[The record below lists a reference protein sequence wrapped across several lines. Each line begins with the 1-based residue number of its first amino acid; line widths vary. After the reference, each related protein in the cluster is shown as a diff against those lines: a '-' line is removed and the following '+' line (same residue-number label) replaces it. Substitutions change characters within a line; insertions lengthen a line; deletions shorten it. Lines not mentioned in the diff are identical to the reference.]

1 MIEVVGLS
9 HQFERQES
17 TDEALV
23 VLDDVSFTIEKGSF
37 VSLVGPSGCG
47 KTTLLR
53 IIDGLIRPNG
63 GEVLIDGETVCG
75 PSATRAMVFQ
85 EFNLLPWRT
94 VLRNIELGLELQG
107 ADRRARR
114 RAASDIL
121 KRVGLEGFEQYY
133 PHQLSGGMK
142 QRVGLARAL
151 SISPTY
157 LFMDEPFGA
166 LDPQIREL
174 MQLELLKLLDA
185 HQKTV
190 VFVTHSVDEAIFL
203 SDRILVFTARPGRI
217 MSTVDIE
224 LPRPRWEDDETIKSS
239 DRFVAYRRHIWH
251 LLKRELQSEWQLQTA
266 PRLDSRPRPLTPRR
280 RLS

>member
-1 MIEVVGLS
+1 MIEVLGLS
-9 HQFERQES
+9 HQFERQDGAS
-17 TDEALV
+17 DALV

-37 VSLVGPSGCG
+37 VSFVGPSGCG

-53 IIDGLIRPNG
+53 IIDGLIQANAG
-63 GEVLIDGETVCG
+63 KVLIDGETVCG

-94 VLRNIELGLELQG
+94 VLKNIEFGLEMQG
-107 ADRRARR
+107 ADKRKRRK
-114 RAASDIL
+114 AASDIL
-121 KRVGLEGFEQYY
+121 TRVGLEGFERYY

-151 SISPTY
+151 SISPSY

-185 HQKTV
+185 HRKTV
-190 VFVTHSVDEAIFL
+190 IFVTHSVDEALFL
-203 SDRILVFTARPGRI
+203 SDRILVFTARPGRVLANI
-217 MSTVDIE
+217 DIE
-224 LPRPRWEDDETIKSS
+224 LPRPRWKDDEKLKSS
-239 DRFVAYRRHIWH
+239 HEFVAYRQQIWR
-251 LLKRELQSEWQLQTA
+251 LLKEELQSEWQLQTK
-266 PRLDSRPRPLTPRR
+266 PRLSAQPRSVL
-280 RLS
+280 L

>member
-1 MIEVVGLS
+1 LIEALGLS
-9 HQFERQES
+9 HRFERHGGGE
-17 TDEALV
+17 EALV

-37 VSLVGPSGCG
+37 VSFVGPSGCG

-53 IIDGLIRPNG
+53 ILDGLLEPNA
-63 GEVLIDGETVCG
+63 GEVLIDGETVRG

-94 VLRNIELGLELQG
+94 VQRNIEFGLELQG
-107 ADRRARR
+107 ADKHERRK
-114 RAASDIL
+114 AASDIL
-121 KRVGLEGFEQYY
+121 KRVGLEGFERYY

-151 SISPTY
+151 CTSPTY

-185 HQKTV
+185 HRKTV
-190 VFVTHSVDEAIFL
+190 LFVTHSVDEAIFL

-217 MSTVDIE
+217 LTSIDID
-224 LPRPRWEDDETIKSS
+224 LPRPRWNDDETIKTSKA
-239 DRFVAYRRHIWH
+239 FVGYRQHIWH
-251 LLKRELQSEWQLQTA
+251 RLKLELQSESQRQRV
-266 PRLDSRPRPLTPRR
+266 PNLDADRKIGP
-280 RLS
+280 

>member
-1 MIEVVGLS
+1 LIEVLGLS
-9 HQFERQES
+9 HQFERE
-17 TDEALV
+17 DGADVALD
-23 VLDDVSFTIEKGSF
+23 VLDDVSFTIEKGTF
-37 VSLVGPSGCG
+37 VSFVGPSGCG

-53 IIDGLIRPNG
+53 IIDGLIRPSR

-94 VLRNIELGLELQG
+94 VLRNIELGLEVQG
-107 ADRRARR
+107 ADRRERR
-114 RAASDIL
+114 KVAFEIL
-121 KRVGLEGFEQYY
+121 KRVGLEGFEHYY

-217 MSTVDIE
+217 LSSIDIE
-224 LPRPRWEDDETIKSS
+224 LPRPRWKDDETVKSS
-239 DRFVAYRRHIWH
+239 ETFVDYRQHIWH
-251 LLKRELQSEWQLQTA
+251 LLKQELQSEWQLQTA
-266 PRLDSRPRPLTPRR
+266 PRPDSRPRPLARRR